1 MISSIK
7 GKIVDE
13 NNQPIPS
20 ATVYLSD
27 AKGALVNS
35 KARVIAD
42 LDGNY
47 TLPFA
52 IPMPNLA
59 TGGVMKLPIAK
70 YITAKYTGYP
80 DKTVALPEKFISDT
94 GVGSLNIPLTLK
106 SQQIQEVEVQAN
118 KNAVECARLGGFYNA
133 EKNTCTLP
141 PKLNQ
146 PQKEIPMKPLPK
158 PSWWKKNWWWVVG
171 LGVVAIGT
179 TIFIISKNKKK
190 KI

>member
-27 AKGALVNS
+27 AKGALINTN
-35 KARVIAD
+35 ARVKAD

-59 TGGVMKLPIAK
+59 TGGVMNLPIAK

-94 GVGSLNIPLTLK
+94 GVGNLNIPLTLK
-106 SQQIQEVEVQAN
+106 TQQIQEVTVTAN
-118 KNAVECARLGGFYNA
+118 KSKYDCEKGGGTWDEA
-133 EKNTCTLP
+133 TKTC
-141 PKLNQ
+141 K
-146 PQKEIPMKPLPK
+146 LPK
-158 PSWWKKNWWWVVG
+158 QGWWSKYKWWVIGG
-171 LGVVAIGT
+171 LALVAT
-179 TIFIISKNKKK
+179 TTTVIVMVKNKNKGK
-190 KI
+190 GK